1 MIDLRLLTTDPSCK
15 ITKRDRRRTIA
26 LPIPWLT
33 RSPGLLSRRALTGI
47 SRPQAVALGPALCS
61 RKAGT
66 LASKLEV
73 KYAGSVPRRFALIF
87 KGIFPSYRTIMNAD
101 YALGRPNAHKTCRF
115 LERIDY
121 CPALAELRA
130 SRHSAQ
136 LLARPHRRF
145 RAAVVPQLTTTI
157 GLLRCCSPHIADASR
172 DRGTKRR
179 CCNHDPD
186 SSRQGGF
193 RHGPSPNG
201 SHQSSPA
208 QPQYFATTGPSQ
220 WNL

>member
-1 MIDLRLLTTDPSCK
+1 MERRMIDLRLRTTDPSCK

-73 KYAGSVPRRFALIF
+73 TYAGSVPRRFALIF

-101 YALGRPNAHKTCRF
+101 YALGRPHAYKTCSCF
-115 LERIDY
+115 
-121 CPALAELRA
+121 AVKLRA
-130 SRHSAQ
+130 SRSAS
-136 LLARPHRRF
+136 ATDRRAGAPGVRNLIERF
-145 RAAVVPQLTTTI
+145 LQQKSGSAVVCRDRVWQAPRAACPD
-157 GLLRCCSPHIADASR
+157 GE
-172 DRGTKRR
+172 RR
-179 CCNHDPD
+179 ERWRRTCQQ
-186 SSRQGGF
+186 RK
-193 RHGPSPNG
+193 
-201 SHQSSPA
+201 
-208 QPQYFATTGPSQ
+208 
-220 WNL
+220 